1 MRTTG
6 FRPTPP
12 PEGRAPRSRDLLVG
26 VLAIQVVFTLITAA
40 ALIVDP
46 SGILAHPGAR
56 MLAGALVLLP
66 IAVAGLLALR
76 FHRSHCSERMLARVT
91 TQLMDTVLS
100 TSREWLWAVD
110 DQGNFTFSSPASTT
124 LFGYS
129 PSELVGN
136 HCSMVIDLDD
146 LERALAAAPASPDPD
161 GPSGAVVRCRHRDGR
176 EVWLESSAHARSTAD
191 GHPGGFEGTSRPVPP
206 ETAQEAAAARSRAT
220 IRGIIDGNRLLT
232 AFQPIHRLVTGKIVG
247 VEALTRFVS
256 DDGANAEYWFN
267 EAAAVGLAAELE
279 IAALQTA
286 LVTAQELPSG
296 IYVALNI
303 SPATCLDPRL
313 PGILES
319 SCVPLDRIILELT
332 ERLEVSEYGPL
343 ISALA
348 PLRQLGLR
356 VAVDDAGSGF
366 ASMRHVLHIRPDII
380 KLDRSL
386 ISGIDDD
393 LGQRALG
400 AALAAFARQ
409 IGATLVAEGIETQ
422 AELTAVTALGLT
434 AGQGY
439 FFGRPSVHPREWAAW
454 HDGQKS
460 TVPTSDT
467 GAQPVTDAGSRSG

>member
-1 MRTTG
+1 
-6 FRPTPP
+6 
-12 PEGRAPRSRDLLVG
+12 
-26 VLAIQVVFTLITAA
+26 
-40 ALIVDP
+40 
-46 SGILAHPGAR
+46 
-56 MLAGALVLLP
+56 
-66 IAVAGLLALR
+66 
-76 FHRSHCSERMLARVT
+76 
-91 TQLMDTVLS
+91 MDTVLS
-100 TSREWLWAVD
+100 TSREWLWALD
-110 DQGNFTFSSPASTT
+110 EQGNFTFSSPASAS

-136 HCSMVIDLDD
+136 HCGMVIDVDD
-146 LERALAAAPASPDPD
+146 VEKTLAAVAATSDPD
-161 GPSGAVVRCRHRDGR
+161 GPPGALVCYRHRDGSQ
-176 EVWLESSAHARSTAD
+176 VWLESSAHARSAGD
-191 GHPGGFEGTSRPVPP
+191 GQPGGLEGTSRPVPP
-206 ETAQEAAAARSRAT
+206 ETAQEAAAARSRAR
-220 IRGIIDGNRLLT
+220 ISDMIDRSMLLT
-232 AFQPIHRLVTGKIVG
+232 AFQPIRRLVTGKIVG

-256 DDGANAEYWFN
+256 DEGANSEYWFS
-267 EAAAVGLAAELE
+267 EASAVGLAAELE
-279 IAALQTA
+279 IAALETA
-286 LVTAQELPSG
+286 LVAAQELPPG

-319 SCVPLDRIILELT
+319 SCVPPARIILELT

-366 ASMRHVLHIRPDII
+366 SSMRHVLQIRPDII

-400 AALAAFARQ
+400 AALAEFARQ

-439 FFGRPSVHPREWAAW
+439 FFGRPSINPREWAAW
-454 HDGQKS
+454 QDGQD
-460 TVPTSDT
+460 PTEPMSDT
-467 GAQPVTDAGSRSG
+467 GAQPVTDTGSRSG

>member
-1 MRTTG
+1 MRTTVS
-6 FRPTPP
+6 RSTTRK
-12 PEGRAPRSRDLLVG
+12 EGAPRSRDLLVG
-26 VLAIQVVFTLITAA
+26 VLAIQVVFTLISAA
-40 ALIVDP
+40 AVIMDP
-46 SGILAHPGAR
+46 AGFLHDPEAR
-56 MLAGALVLLP
+56 VLAGSLVLMP
-66 IAVAGLLALR
+66 IAVAGLLASR
-76 FHRSHCSERMLARVT
+76 FLRSHRSERMRARAT

-100 TSREWLWAVD
+100 TSREWLWALD
-110 DQGNFTFSSPASTT
+110 EQGNFTFSSPASAS

-136 HCSMVIDLDD
+136 HCGMVIDVDD
-146 LERALAAAPASPDPD
+146 VEKTLAAVAATSDPD
-161 GPSGAVVRCRHRDGR
+161 GPPGALVCCRHRDGSQ
-176 EVWLESSAHARSTAD
+176 VWLESSAHARSAGD
-191 GHPGGFEGTSRPVPP
+191 GQPGGLEGTSRPVPP
-206 ETAQEAAAARSRAT
+206 ETAQEAAAARSRVR
-220 IRGIIDGNRLLT
+220 ISDMIDRSMLLT
-232 AFQPIHRLVTGKIVG
+232 AFQPIRRLVTGKIVG

-256 DDGANAEYWFN
+256 DEGANSEYWFS
-267 EAAAVGLAAELE
+267 EASAVGLAAELE
-279 IAALQTA
+279 IAALETA
-286 LVTAQELPSG
+286 LVAAQELPPG

-319 SCVPLDRIILELT
+319 SCVPLARIILELT

-366 ASMRHVLHIRPDII
+366 SSMRHVLHIRPDII

-400 AALAAFARQ
+400 AALAEFARQ

-422 AELTAVTALGLT
+422 AELTAVTALGLS

-439 FFGRPSVHPREWAAW
+439 FFGRPSINPREWAAW
-454 HDGQKS
+454 HDGQD
-460 TVPTSDT
+460 PTEPMSDT
-467 GAQPVTDAGSRSG
+467 GAQPVTDTGSRAG

>member
-6 FRPTPP
+6 SRSMTRM
-12 PEGRAPRSRDLLVG
+12 EGGVPRSRDLLVG

-40 ALIVDP
+40 AVIADP
-46 SGILAHPGAR
+46 SGILNHPGAR
-56 MLAGALVLLP
+56 LLAGSLVLMP
-66 IAVAGLLALR
+66 IAVAGFLALR
-76 FHRSHCSERMLARVT
+76 FHRSHRSERMRARAT
-91 TQLMDTVLS
+91 TQLMDTVLN
-100 TSREWLWAVD
+100 TSREWLWAID
-110 DQGNFTFSSPASTT
+110 DQGNFTFSSPASTS

-129 PSELVGN
+129 PSELIGN

-146 LERALAAAPASPDPD
+146 LERAMAAVAATPDRD
-161 GPSGAVVRCRHRDGR
+161 GLSGAVMCCRHRDGSQ
-176 EVWLESSAHARSTAD
+176 VWLESSPHARSAGD
-191 GHPGGFEGTSRPVPP
+191 GQSGGLEGTSRPVPP
-206 ETAQEAAAARSRAT
+206 ETAQEAAASRSRAR
-220 IRGIIDGNRLLT
+220 IGEMIDRSMLLT
-232 AFQPIHRLVTGKIVG
+232 AFQPIHRLVTGTIVG
-247 VEALTRFVS
+247 AEALTRFVS
-256 DDGANAEYWFN
+256 DEGASSEFWFS
-267 EAAAVGLAAELE
+267 EATAVGLAAELE

-286 LVTAQELPSG
+286 LVAAQELPPG
-296 IYVALNI
+296 IYVALNV

-343 ISALA
+343 ISVLA
-348 PLRQLGLR
+348 PLRQRGLR

-366 ASMRHVLHIRPDII
+366 SSMRHVLHIRPDII

-400 AALAAFARQ
+400 AALAEFARQ

-422 AELTAVTALGLT
+422 AELTAVTGLGLT

-439 FFGRPSVHPREWAAW
+439 FFGRPSVNPREWAAW
-454 HDGQKS
+454 HGSQE
-460 TVPTSDT
+460 PTAPPDD
-467 GAQPVTDAGSRSG
+467 TDARPAKGTGSRSG

>member
-1 MRTTG
+1 
-6 FRPTPP
+6 
-12 PEGRAPRSRDLLVG
+12 
-26 VLAIQVVFTLITAA
+26 VLAIQVVFTLISATAV
-40 ALIVDP
+40 IMDP
-46 SGILAHPGAR
+46 SGFLHYPEAR
-56 MLAGALVLLP
+56 VLAGSLVLMP

-76 FHRSHCSERMLARVT
+76 FHRSHRSERMLARVT
-91 TQLMDTVLS
+91 TQLMETVLS

-136 HCSMVIDLDD
+136 HCSIVIDLDD
-146 LERALAAAPASPDPD
+146 LERALAAQASSDPD
-161 GPSGAVVRCRHRDGR
+161 APSGAVVRCRHRDGR
-176 EVWLESSAHARSTAD
+176 QVWLESSAHARSTGD
-191 GHPGGFEGTSRPVPP
+191 GQPGGLEGTSRPVPP

-232 AFQPIHRLVTGKIVG
+232 AFQPIHRLLTGKIVG

-279 IAALQTA
+279 IAALETA

-400 AALAAFARQ
+400 AALAEFARQ

-454 HDGQKS
+454 HDGQD
-460 TVPTSDT
+460 PTEPMSDT
-467 GAQPVTDAGSRSG
+467 GAQPVTDTGSRSG

>member
-6 FRPTPP
+6 FRPTTP

-26 VLAIQVVFTLITAA
+26 VITTA

-176 EVWLESSAHARSTAD
+176 QVWLESSAHARSTAD

-400 AALAAFARQ
+400 AALAEFARQ

>member
-1 MRTTG
+1 MRTTVS
-6 FRPTPP
+6 RSTTRK
-12 PEGRAPRSRDLLVG
+12 EGAPRSRDLLVG
-26 VLAIQVVFTLITAA
+26 VLAIQVVFTLISAA
-40 ALIVDP
+40 AVIMDP
-46 SGILAHPGAR
+46 SGFLHDPEAR
-56 MLAGALVLLP
+56 VLAGSLVLMP
-66 IAVAGLLALR
+66 IAVAGLLASR
-76 FHRSHCSERMLARVT
+76 FLRSHRSERMRARAT

-100 TSREWLWAVD
+100 TSREWLWALD
-110 DQGNFTFSSPASTT
+110 EQGNFTFSSPASAS

-136 HCSMVIDLDD
+136 HCGMVIDVDD
-146 LERALAAAPASPDPD
+146 VEKTLAAVAATSDPD
-161 GPSGAVVRCRHRDGR
+161 GPPGALVCCRHRDGSQ
-176 EVWLESSAHARSTAD
+176 VWLESSAHARSAGD
-191 GHPGGFEGTSRPVPP
+191 GQTGGLEGTSRPVPP
-206 ETAQEAAAARSRAT
+206 ETAQEAAAARSRVR
-220 IRGIIDGNRLLT
+220 ISDMIDRSMLLT
-232 AFQPIHRLVTGKIVG
+232 AFQPIRRLVTGKIVG

-256 DDGANAEYWFN
+256 DEGANSEYWFS
-267 EAAAVGLAAELE
+267 EASAVGLAAELE
-279 IAALQTA
+279 IAALETA
-286 LVTAQELPSG
+286 LVAAQELPPG

-319 SCVPLDRIILELT
+319 SCVPLARIILELT

-366 ASMRHVLHIRPDII
+366 SSMRHVLHIRPDII

-400 AALAAFARQ
+400 AALAEFARQ

-422 AELTAVTALGLT
+422 AELTAVTALGLS

-439 FFGRPSVHPREWAAW
+439 FFGRPSINPREWAAW
-454 HDGQKS
+454 HDGQD
-460 TVPTSDT
+460 PTEPMSDT
-467 GAQPVTDAGSRSG
+467 GAQPVTDTGSRSG

>member
-6 FRPTPP
+6 FRPTTP

-76 FHRSHCSERMLARVT
+76 FHRSHCSERMLARAT

-176 EVWLESSAHARSTAD
+176 QVWLESSAHARSAAD

-400 AALAAFARQ
+400 AALAEFARQ

-454 HDGQKS
+454 HDGQEPS
-460 TVPTSDT
+460 APTSDT
-467 GAQPVTDAGSRSG
+467 GAQPVADTGSRSG